1 MYNCKR
7 LENWILWK
15 RFISLYKLVF
25 DKLLIACDNKLP
37 RFSCNSV
44 FPHTSESGSKMPFSN
59 CHLVFL
65 SLPLKTEKQVLNIN
79 SIYRCQK
86 TWIFTNITRATTEE
100 PGQTLSTFMMGKKK
114 KKAGSK
120 SGNYDRS
127 YNKHTIRVLLKPRC
141 GKPYC
146 GSAKYHANSRC
157 WAQDR
162 ESNRHTTR
170 LKPQVSN
177 CANHWRKSQSNA
189 KLL

>member
-65 SLPLKTEKQVLNIN
+65 SLPSKQRNRFWISTPFIDARRHGYSPTLHELQQRNLDKH
-79 SIYRCQK
+79 CQHL
-86 TWIFTNITRATTEE
+86 WWE
-100 PGQTLSTFMMGKKK
+100 K

>member
-1 MYNCKR
+1 MPEDMDIHQHYTSYNR
-7 LENWILWK
+7 GTWTNT
-15 RFISLYKLVF
+15 V
-25 DKLLIACDNKLP
+25 
-37 RFSCNSV
+37 
-44 FPHTSESGSKMPFSN
+44 
-59 CHLVFL
+59 
-65 SLPLKTEKQVLNIN
+65 NI
-79 SIYRCQK
+79 YD
-86 TWIFTNITRATTEE
+86 
-100 PGQTLSTFMMGKKK
+100 GKKK

-177 CANHWRKSQSNA
+177 CANH
-189 KLL
+189 